1 MTKKIRDPKIYYEK
15 LINGEIPND
24 NEHIA
29 FKIITETIKNE
40 NEKEDTE
47 MKTLEIEKKRL
58 EEVENKKRKYFDLYK
73 QFDQE
78 YYLEMAKEQAAIAES
93 IKIRINRAERA
104 KNKAKEDF
112 KGRSSLDRAIK
123 ELQIEMAAKESGIYK
138 EPICAGTSSI
148 TATAIIDEI
157 IESEFDAENK
167 LLMIK
172 LFLDNHL
179 SSLDISGLLYDEMI
193 IIPRKRVK

>member
-1 MTKKIRDPKIYYEK
+1 
-15 LINGEIPND
+15 
-24 NEHIA
+24 
-29 FKIITETIKNE
+29 
-40 NEKEDTE
+40 
-47 MKTLEIEKKRL
+47 MKTLEIEKNRL
-58 EEVENKKRKYFDLYK
+58 EKVESKKRKYFDLFK
-73 QFDQE
+73 QFGQE

-112 KGRSSLDRAIK
+112 RGRSSLDRAIK
-123 ELQIEMAAKESGIYK
+123 ELQLEMAAKEAGIYK

-157 IESEFDAENK
+157 IESEFDADNK

-172 LFLDNHL
+172 LFLENHL
-179 SSLDISGLLYDEMI
+179 STLDIDGLLHDEMI

>member
-1 MTKKIRDPKIYYEK
+1 
-15 LINGEIPND
+15 
-24 NEHIA
+24 
-29 FKIITETIKNE
+29 
-40 NEKEDTE
+40 

-58 EEVENKKRKYFDLYK
+58 EKAENKKRKYFELYK
-73 QFDQE
+73 EFNQE
-78 YYLEMAKEQAAIAES
+78 YYIEMAKEQAAIAES

-104 KNKAKEDF
+104 KNKAKEEF
-112 KGRSSLDRAIK
+112 RGRSSLDRAIK
-123 ELQIEMAAKESGIYK
+123 ELQIEMAAKEALLHK
-138 EPICAGTSSI
+138 VVLCAGTSPI

-179 SSLDISGLLYDEMI
+179 STLDIDGLLHDEMI
-193 IIPRKRVK
+193 IVPRKRV

>member
-1 MTKKIRDPKIYYEK
+1 
-15 LINGEIPND
+15 
-24 NEHIA
+24 
-29 FKIITETIKNE
+29 
-40 NEKEDTE
+40 
-47 MKTLEIEKKRL
+47 MKTIEIETKRL
-58 EEVENKKRKYFDLYK
+58 EEVENKKRKYIEYYK
-73 QFDQE
+73 RYEQE

-104 KNKAKEDF
+104 KSKAKENY

-123 ELQIEMAAKESGIYK
+123 ELQIEMSAKEAGICK
-138 EPICAGTSSI
+138 EPICAGTSPI

-157 IESEFDAENK
+157 IESEFDADNK

-172 LFLDNHL
+172 LFLDNHM
-179 SSLDISGLLYDEMI
+179 SSLDIDGLLHDEMI

>member
-1 MTKKIRDPKIYYEK
+1 
-15 LINGEIPND
+15 
-24 NEHIA
+24 
-29 FKIITETIKNE
+29 
-40 NEKEDTE
+40 

-58 EEVENKKRKYFDLYK
+58 EKVENKKQKYFELFT
-73 QFDQE
+73 QFGQE

-104 KNKAKEDF
+104 KSKAKEDF
-112 KGRSSLDRAIK
+112 RGRSSLDRAIK
-123 ELQIEMAAKESGIYK
+123 EMQIEMAAKKSGVYK

-179 SSLDISGLLYDEMI
+179 STLDIDGLLHDEMI
-193 IIPRKRVK
+193 IVPRKRV